1 MFDNRHE
8 PACNMYTYAFCIKNH
23 WMEFENKINIPFS
36 TSLLLLLNFPADAE
50 DWDEDE
56 EEQAPSHAGTD
67 AYVRHT
73 VRLPGRYSF
82 VAHIS
87 RFLTIH
93 SKIDDFWIFRLFTT
107 GIKIKYVN
115 LSVFWKSLQRRK
127 MSLSLSPFLLY
138 TYNTRYIAN
147 MADVIKSFLF
157 RFDFVNGGGGMGW
170 YL

>member
-1 MFDNRHE
+1 MKF
-8 PACNMYTYAFCIKNH
+8 KNQ
-23 WMEFENKINIPFS
+23 INIPFS

-138 TYNTRYIAN
+138 MYNTALNCKYGRCNKVLFVSIWFCKRWGW
-147 MADVIKSFLF
+147 DGVILINVFFQFIL
-157 RFDFVNGGGGMGW
+157 RELLIYDFVLL